1 MLDDRRR
8 LMTALLNHTSLSEVT
23 DAAAPGAPCG
33 PLDEAD
39 RFLKHTHCGA
49 YGVESLAV
57 LKQPCSPH
65 DGGPAAGLMHV

>member
-1 MLDDRRR
+1 MTGMNGDREVRGPNYIENNVLDDQRR

-39 RFLKHTHCGA
+39 RLLKSTHCGA
-49 YGVESLAV
+49 YGVESLA
-57 LKQPCSPH
+57 
-65 DGGPAAGLMHV
+65 